1 MRILLFIVAAI
12 VLRPSYSYHV
22 EVMAITKY
30 ARTVHTGSDPQHQP
44 GQPAAAH
51 VGATT
56 ASPWHLYCGATQYYC
71 KYLSSRTC

>member
-1 MRILLFIVAAI
+1 
-12 VLRPSYSYHV
+12 
-22 EVMAITKY
+22 MAITKY

-44 GQPAAAH
+44 GQPAAAHNSPPHPAVKSVFVYSCNH